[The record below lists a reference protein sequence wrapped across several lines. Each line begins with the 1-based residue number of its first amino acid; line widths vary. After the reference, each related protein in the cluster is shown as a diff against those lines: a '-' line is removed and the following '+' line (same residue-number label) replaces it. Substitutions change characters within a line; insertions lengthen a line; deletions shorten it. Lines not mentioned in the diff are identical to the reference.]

1 MKDNSSPFGPAPIRS
16 DNALD
21 AAIAEV
27 RRQAEIKEQ
36 QEMAA
41 FETFVP
47 IDLAA
52 TPTKDLRRIP
62 EPVVK
67 LYTAIF
73 VTSEGELDFD
83 TLPADEIVEKYL
95 ATPSKKALFLDW
107 SRRCVPGDM
116 TSIGKYLV
124 VRKADA

>member
-1 MKDNSSPFGPAPIRS
+1 MTDSPFGPAPIRS
-16 DNALD
+16 DNKLD
-21 AAIAEV
+21 AVIEEARRIAEANE
-27 RRQAEIKEQ
+27 RAEL
-36 QEMAA
+36 AA
-41 FETFVP
+41 METFIP
-47 IDLAA
+47 TDLAA
-52 TPTKDLRRIP
+52 APTKDLRRIV

-73 VTSEGELDFD
+73 VTSDGELDFD
-83 TLPADEIVEKYL
+83 TLPAEEIVEKYL

-116 TSIGKYLV
+116 TSIGVYLV